1 MFPIED
7 GSQPPF
13 NVYGADVDELAAD
26 TEWLSRYHVSLQLV
40 SAAWGWNLER
50 GGFCL
55 CLCSRFRLF
64 RNSSPPEFLVLFA
77 RSHRGGLTGLHC
89 PILARVLVGGYD
101 DERGHAT
108 AACVRACAGEPL
120 DRPEPGQAWTD
131 WDVRLSKMIRSTWLF
146 GVHAEQ
152 QRRSLQQLA
161 RWIKPGGGLRYGR
174 INLDEV
180 YFME

>member
-1 MFPIED
+1 
-7 GSQPPF
+7 
-13 NVYGADVDELAAD
+13 
-26 TEWLSRYHVSLQLV
+26 
-40 SAAWGWNLER
+40 
-50 GGFCL
+50 
-55 CLCSRFRLF
+55 
-64 RNSSPPEFLVLFA
+64 
-77 RSHRGGLTGLHC
+77 LHC
-89 PILARVLVGGYD
+89 PMVMTTGAGTPRRRVCV
-101 DERGHAT
+101 R
-108 AACVRACAGEPL
+108 ACVGACAGEPL